1 MHLSQIPFTSTNAF
15 SDFFLDYI
23 NQDPRLTGLYSR
35 YPRPENFHDQIREK
49 QQAFPLQYRG
59 TLADVLSRQYDAI
72 AEKQSVSRNIELL
85 RKATTFTVV
94 TGHQLNVCTGPLYFV
109 YKIITV
115 INACRRLKQEYPE
128 YDFVPVYWMASE
140 DHDYDEINHF
150 RVKGK
155 KYTWV
160 TQQQGAVGRFS
171 TRGLPDLT
179 ASVPGDASLFTN
191 AYKKGKTLAESVRI
205 YVHQLFGAEGLVV
218 IDADEPELKTL
229 LVPVM
234 REDIFKGTTL
244 RQVEKTNALLESR
257 GYKPQVYCRDVNFFY
272 MDGSIRNRIERTDG
286 MYRVVDT
293 EIHFDALQMEELIAK
308 NPEKLS
314 PNVILRPVYQEI
326 ILPNLAYTGGPAE
339 VVYWLQLKGAFDA
352 FNVPFPIL
360 LPRNFAL
367 VIEPHIREKMERA
380 RLTVQEVFAEKEN
393 LFKQWIATHSAHD
406 LSVDKESATIA
417 ELFRA
422 LQERAERIDKT
433 LGPHVAAMGK
443 KTLSRLE
450 GIGKKM
456 LRAEKRIQKEKL
468 GQIEAVKDA
477 LFPNGGLQER
487 TDNLLNFYPHDD
499 QFITKLMTNLDPFDF
514 QFHVL
519 TY

>member
-1 MHLSQIPFTSTNAF
+1 MHLSKIPFSSTKAF

-23 NQDPRLTGLYSR
+23 HQNSRLTDFYNR
-35 YPRPENFHDQIREK
+35 YPDPKNFDDQIREK
-49 QQAFPLQYRG
+49 QQNFPPQNRG
-59 TLADVLSRQYDAI
+59 ILADVLNRQYEGI
-72 AEKQSVSRNIELL
+72 ADKESVLQNIDLL
-85 RKATTFTVV
+85 RQANTFTVV
-94 TGHQLNVCTGPLYFV
+94 TGHQLNICTGPLYFV

-115 INACRRLKQEYPE
+115 INACRRLKKEYPE

-171 TRGLPDLT
+171 TNGLAELT

-191 AYKKGKTLAESVRI
+191 AYRKGKTLAEAVRL
-205 YVHQLFGAEGLVV
+205 YVHALFGAEGLVV
-218 IDADEPELKTL
+218 IDADEPELKAL
-229 LVPVM
+229 LTPVM
-234 REDIFKGTTL
+234 REDITKGTTKTL
-244 RQVEKTNALLESR
+244 VEKTNALLESC
-257 GYKPQVYCRDVNFFY
+257 GYKPQVFCRDVNFFY
-272 MDGSIRNRIERTDG
+272 MDGEIRNRIEREDG
-286 MYRVVDT
+286 RYRVVDT
-293 EIHFDALQMEELIAK
+293 DIEFDAAQMDTLISR

-314 PNVILRPVYQEI
+314 PNVILRPLYQEI

-339 VVYWLQLKGAFDA
+339 VVYWLQLKAVFDA
-352 FNVPFPIL
+352 FHIPFPIL
-360 LPRNFAL
+360 LPRNFTL
-367 VIEPHIREKMERA
+367 VIESHIREKMDKA
-380 RLTVQEVFAEKEN
+380 QLTVQDLFVEKED
-393 LFKQWIATHSAHD
+393 LFKRWTTAHSGHD
-406 LSVDKESATIA
+406 LSVDRESATIA
-417 ELFRA
+417 ELFRS
-422 LQERAERIDKT
+422 LQERAEGIDKT
-433 LGPHVAAMGK
+433 LGPHVAATGK
-443 KTLSRLE
+443 KTLSRLDA
-450 GIGKKM
+450 IGKKM

-487 TDNLLNFYPHDD
+487 TDNLLNFYPHDEG
-499 QFITKLMTNLDPFDF
+499 FIRKLITHLDPFDF